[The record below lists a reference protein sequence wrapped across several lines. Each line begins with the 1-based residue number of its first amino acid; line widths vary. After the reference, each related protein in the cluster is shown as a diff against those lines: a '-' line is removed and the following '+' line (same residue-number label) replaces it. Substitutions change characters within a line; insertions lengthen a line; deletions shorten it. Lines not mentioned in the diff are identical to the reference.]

1 LRLLDG
7 TIVLSPSDLSKFVR
21 CAHATTLDLGKLLG
35 TLEPLAPPRRSL
47 HTDLVTRKGT
57 EHEANYIERLAR
69 AGNRLIPIKSE
80 RRTAE
85 DLRNAASDTLDAMR
99 SGADYVYQAV
109 FFDGEWIGAADL
121 LERVDTPSD
130 LGHWSY
136 EVVDTKLARSVKPYF
151 ILQLCAYS
159 DQLTR
164 LQGRAPA
171 KMHVILGNQE
181 RVTFRVA
188 DFNAYYRYI
197 KRRFENRIRNNTDN
211 NTSPYLIDFCALCE
225 WNLHCWRH
233 LERMDHLVRVANIR
247 RDHVRA
253 LERAGIRTLTE
264 LGATPE
270 AQIDDLR
277 AEMYSTL
284 HHQARLQ
291 SEQQRTKQHR
301 YELLA
306 PERERGFDKLPRP
319 SPGDVFLDVEG
330 DPYAGDG
337 LTFLFGIAFDGD
349 YRAFWAHDALQ
360 EKRAFE
366 DVMDFIV
373 ARRREDPSMHIYH
386 YGALD
391 VATLKRMASEYGTRE
406 DEIDDFLRHD
416 VFVDLYT
423 IVRQALRI
431 SQPSY
436 GLKKVEAFYFA
447 REEEGVFERGGPILA
462 YEEYLDERDPALLTT
477 IENYNRE
484 DCLST
489 VQLRDWLLE
498 LRAEVEHQ
506 YGVELPWFTT
516 PAVAPPDREELD
528 ALQRA
533 VIPHSELLAHL
544 LQYHRR
550 EERPQWW
557 AHFARLEMTPQE
569 LIEDSESIGGL
580 ELDRKIPPRDEK
592 RSKVY
597 TFHFPAQQHKLA
609 PGDKPVNPETES
621 TAGEIMKLDDATG
634 ILELK
639 LSSKQPMPHALI
651 PGEPLP
657 TKPLRQALQRF
668 AMSVVDRG
676 LQATPYSAAAD
687 ILQRRKLTE
696 GASYLFIQGP
706 PGAGKTWTGAH
717 RIVDLLAEGKRV
729 GVASNSHKAIANLL
743 DEVERITAARGV
755 HFRGLKKQGSDDSVY
770 HWPHITVSDA
780 IDDFTD
786 PGVQLVAGTAWLF
799 ADARLDQ
806 SIDTVF
812 IDEAGQVAL
821 ANALVIATAAQNIVL
836 LGDPLQLAQ
845 VSQGVH
851 PGGSGASVLEHLLGS
866 EATIPPD
873 RGIFLEHTYRMH
885 PDVCRFV
892 SDVVY
897 DGRLQS
903 APQCANQR
911 VDSPGMSGTGLRL
924 IALDHEGNSQSSP
937 QEAERIADEIEKLL
951 RGTFTDQQRRTHPLT
966 QRDILV
972 VAPYNAQVRCVNET
986 LRRRGLANVP
996 VGTVDKFQGR
1006 QAEVVFFT
1014 MTTSSG
1020 DDLPRDVDFLFSR
1033 NRLNVA
1039 ISRARSLAVV
1049 VANPRL
1055 LDVPCN
1061 TPEQMMLVNAL
1072 CRFVEMAERV

>member
-80 RRTAE
+80 RRTAD
-85 DLRNAASDTLDAMR
+85 DLRDAANDTLDAMR
-99 SGADYVYQAV
+99 SGADYVYQAI
-109 FFDGEWIGAADL
+109 FFDGQWVGAADL
-121 LERVDTPSD
+121 LERVDAPSN
-130 LGHWSY
+130 LGNWSY

-159 DQLTR
+159 DQLAR
-164 LQGRAPA
+164 LQDRAPA
-171 KMHVILGNQE
+171 KMHVVLGNLE
-181 RVTFRVA
+181 RATFRVA

-197 KRRFENRIRNNTDN
+197 KMRFEDRVRVAPPISAAK
-211 NTSPYLIDFCALCE
+211 TSPYLIDFCSLCE

-253 LERAGIRTLTE
+253 LERAGITTLTQ
-264 LGATPE
+264 LGDTPE
-270 AQIDDLR
+270 ARVDDLR

-291 SEQQRTKQHR
+291 SEQQRTKKHR

-306 PERERGFDKLPRP
+306 PVSERGFDKLPQP
-319 SPGDVFLDVEG
+319 SPGDLFLDVEG

-337 LTFLFGIAFDGD
+337 LTFLFGVAFDGA
-349 YRAFWAHDALQ
+349 YRSWWAHDPLQ
-360 EKRAFE
+360 EQRAFE
-366 DVMDFIV
+366 DVIDFIV

-406 DEIDDFLRHD
+406 DAIDDFLRGK

-436 GLKKVEAFYFA
+436 GLKKVEAFYFE

-462 YEEYLDERDPALLTT
+462 YEEYLEKRDPALLTT

-498 LRAEVEHQ
+498 LRAETERQ

-516 PAVAPPDREELD
+516 PEVVPPDREDLD

-533 VIPHSELLAHL
+533 VMPHSALLATL

-557 AHFARLEMTPQE
+557 AHFARLEMTAPE

-580 ELDRKIPPRDEK
+580 ELDRGVTPWDEK

-597 TFHFPAQQHKLA
+597 TFRFPSQQHKLA
-609 PGDKPVNPETES
+609 AGDKPVNPATKNV
-621 TAGEIMKLDDATG
+621 AGEIMKLDDANG

-651 PGEPLP
+651 PGEPLS
-657 TKPLRQALQRF
+657 TKILRQALQRL
-668 AMSVVDRG
+668 AQAVVDSTAKYR
-676 LQATPYSAAAD
+676 AAFD
-687 ILQRRKLTE
+687 ILERRKRTE
-696 GASYLFIQGP
+696 EAAYLFVQGP
-706 PGAGKTWTGAH
+706 PGAGKTTYGSEE
-717 RIVDLLAEGKRV
+717 IVTLIAAGKRV

-743 DEVERITAARGV
+743 DAVEKVAKDRGV
-755 HFRGLKKQGSDDSVY
+755 HFTGLKKQGSDESVY

-786 PGVQLVAGTAWLF
+786 PSVQLIAGTAWLF

-806 SIDTVF
+806 SVDTVF

-821 ANALVIATAAQNIVL
+821 ANALAIATAARNVVL

-851 PGGSGASVLEHLLGS
+851 PAGSGASVLEHLLGS
-866 EATIPPD
+866 DATIPPD
-873 RGIFLEHTYRMH
+873 RGLFLEHTYRMH

-892 SDVVY
+892 SEVVY

-903 APQCANQR
+903 APECAKNR
-911 VDSPGMSGTGLRL
+911 VVSRGLSGTGLRF
-924 IALDHEGNSQSSP
+924 IAIDHEGNSQSSP
-937 QEAERIADEIEKLL
+937 EEAERIADEIEKLL
-951 RGTFTDQQRRTHPLT
+951 DPLT

-972 VAPYNAQVRCVNET
+972 VAPYNAQVRCVTET
-986 LRRRGLANVP
+986 LRRRGFPNVP

-1061 TPEQMMLVNAL
+1061 SPEQMMLVNAL
-1072 CRFVEMAERV
+1072 CRFVEMAR